1 MKKQRLKK
9 AIVIIIGAVFLINA
23 AVMSVTS
30 NMNMGLVFTFVLGLV
45 LLVFGLLPQPTVERI
60 PKWIKGMFFGGIG
73 VLLCFVVFLLGFG
86 LNDTVRGDEDA
97 IVVLGSGIRG
107 EMLTVGLKNRL
118 DEAAECYR
126 QNNDAL
132 IVVSGGQGPQEDITE
147 ALAMERYLLSLGIPQ
162 EKILKEENA
171 TSTYE
176 NFLYSKEILD
186 NTLGKNYKV
195 CFVTNEYHVFRAGI
209 LAGNAGVAN
218 TTHSHSST
226 AVYTVLPS
234 CFRECMAVVKMVLS
248 GK

>member
-9 AIVIIIGAVFLINA
+9 ALVIIIGAVLTVNA

-30 NMNMGLVFTFVLGLV
+30 NMNMGLVVNFVLGLV
-45 LLVFGLLPQPTVERI
+45 LLVYGMLPKQTTERI
-60 PKWIKGMFFGGIG
+60 PKWLKGLFFGGIG
-73 VLLCFVVFLLGFG
+73 VLLCFAVFLFGFG

-171 TSTYE
+171 TGTYE

-195 CFVTNEYHVFRAGI
+195 CFVTSEYHVFRAGI
-209 LAGNAGVAN
+209 LAGNTGVAN

-226 AVYTVLPS
+226 AVYTVLPC